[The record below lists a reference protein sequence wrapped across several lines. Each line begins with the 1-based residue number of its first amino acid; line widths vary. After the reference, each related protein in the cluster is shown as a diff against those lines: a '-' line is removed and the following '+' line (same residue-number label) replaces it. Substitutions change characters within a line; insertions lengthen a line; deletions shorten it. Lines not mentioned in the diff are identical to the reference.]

1 MHTLTVHA
9 LYYYQWYT
17 HLKYSTSIRTVV
29 LTFAYCTTVALV
41 LATVH
46 HKLVKKRWKAVKRR
60 VLEQSCFSSRM
71 WLHIRPDNTSTDCFT
86 LLHKIPLP
94 SLSFCCWTP
103 HYYCHHHHNF
113 IVVVFMWVCAFVDC
127 CLWCSLI
134 WSCCSSVISCCN
146 PDVRTITVTVYLLYS
161 VILLDYYYWST
172 TSTSWLTTTTEVLLG
187 VCYCW
192 CCIAFYFILF
202 LAHYSSL
209 VSTSPFRLLWTAT
222 LSQLCGTKS

>member
-1 MHTLTVHA
+1 
-9 LYYYQWYT
+9 
-17 HLKYSTSIRTVV
+17 
-29 LTFAYCTTVALV
+29 
-41 LATVH
+41 
-46 HKLVKKRWKAVKRR
+46 
-60 VLEQSCFSSRM
+60 M

-134 WSCCSSVISCCN
+134 WSCCSSVILWGN
-146 PDVRTITVTVYLLYS
+146 PDARTITVTVYLLYS

-192 CCIAFYFILF
+192 CCIAFYFIFIFGSLF
-202 LAHYSSL
+202 FSGFNFSFQIAVNNNLEPTWWYKVVAVSYKKRLA
-209 VSTSPFRLLWTAT
+209 VTRVGAWCNIRF
-222 LSQLCGTKS
+222 LCGRWSPGESCFIFLKYCVLASCLTSKAPET